1 MPRQLLV
8 RQASPRGVPAIHL
21 PLKQF
26 AQQLHGVARPVLR

>member
-8 RQASPRGVPAIHL
+8 RQAGPCRIASIHL

-26 AQQLHGVARPVLR
+26 AQQQHRVAGPVLR